1 MSATNIEWTDF
12 TWNPVRG
19 CNRKSKGC
27 INCYAEHQA
36 ARIVRMDRGRGIPE
50 GQGAYDGL
58 VEMTSQGP
66 KWTGKI
72 SEVWDALDTPL
83 RMKKP
88 RRIFVNSMS
97 DLFHDGVSD
106 EFIAEVLAHAAY
118 ARQHTFQILTKCPE
132 RMQKL
137 LTSDAFMELYEDACS
152 GVRVEAEEILT
163 RRGEFSVHHRLTTD
177 IRAMN
182 PAWPRPNIQLGVS
195 AEDHDTASERIPL
208 LLMTPAAVRFA
219 SLEPLIGEIALCD
232 LRHPEGNDPIDALW
246 HPDKAFFAH
255 MRLAAKLDWVIVGG
269 ESGSKARPMHVEWAR
284 KIRNSCEATHTR
296 FFFKQWG
303 EWLPGH
309 HYTPELQDRD
319 SDLVQSRYECA
330 QWDGEDWVIDRV
342 MTMDQWDDDALWRVG
357 KKAAGRLLDGRE
369 HNEFPAGVCA

>member
-1 MSATNIEWTDF
+1 MSASNIEWTDF

-19 CNRKSKGC
+19 CSRKSKGC
-27 INCYAEHQA
+27 LNCYAEHQA

-72 SEVWDALDTPL
+72 SEVWDALETPL

-97 DLFHDGVSD
+97 DLFHDGVS
-106 EFIAEVLAHAAY
+106 ENFIAEVLAHAAY

-137 LTSDAFMELYEDACS
+137 LTSEAFMELYEDACS
-152 GVRVEAEEILT
+152 GVSVEAEEILA
-163 RRGEFSVHHRLTTD
+163 RRGEFSVHARLTTD

-195 AEDHDTASERIPL
+195 TEDQDTANERVPL
-208 LLMTPAAVRFA
+208 LLATPAAVRFVSA
-219 SLEPLIGEIALCD
+219 EPLLGAIDFTRIQNAGPLHTKAAFINALRGGTWGEVPTTGER
-232 LRHPEGNDPIDALW
+232 LRITHGPLET
-246 HPDKAFFAH
+246 
-255 MRLAAKLDWVIVGG
+255 LDWIIAGG
-269 ESGSKARPMHVEWAR
+269 ESGHKARPSHPDWYRSLRDQCAAAGVP
-284 KIRNSCEATHTR
+284 
-296 FFFKQWG
+296 FLFKQWG
-303 EWLPGH
+303 QWRPTDTDYVVDERQNTLPIHRWTNG
-309 HYTPELQDRD
+309 DR
-319 SDLVQSRYECA
+319 SA
-330 QWDGEDWVIDRV
+330 K
-342 MTMDQWDDDALWRVG
+342 VG
-357 KKAAGRLLDGRE
+357 KKAAGRLLDGIE
-369 HNEFPAGVCA
+369 HNGFPS